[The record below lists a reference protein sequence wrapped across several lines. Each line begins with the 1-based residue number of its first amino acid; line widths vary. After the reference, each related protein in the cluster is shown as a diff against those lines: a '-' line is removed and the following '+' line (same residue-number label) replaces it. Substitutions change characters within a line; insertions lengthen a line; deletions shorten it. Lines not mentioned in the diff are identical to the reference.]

1 MCSSEGSYASEG
13 SEEEAFQQCINLDA
27 QKQGPG
33 LGREGTQ
40 TYSKS
45 SELSTGSVA
54 SSETTYK
61 ESDFTTG

>member
-1 MCSSEGSYASEG
+1 MVTMKRRVLRLLKKRE
-13 SEEEAFQQCINLDA
+13 
-27 QKQGPG
+27 PG

-45 SELSTGSVA
+45 SELSMGSVA